1 MDVRCKMEFCTAHTC
16 HAVSNTGVG
25 LERHHVLLTAP
36 WITDAGRC
44 RCTTKTYCLG
54 MLAGH
59 VVGAD
64 RMQVSASSNLPCI
77 VPEGS
82 SRNTTA
88 SEARLSLD
96 PVPDD
101 TVLAAGYEPPG
112 ECERML
118 RRKNNRGE

>member
-1 MDVRCKMEFCTAHTC
+1 M
-16 HAVSNTGVG
+16 
-25 LERHHVLLTAP
+25 
-36 WITDAGRC
+36 
-44 RCTTKTYCLG
+44 
-54 MLAGH
+54 
-59 VVGAD
+59 GAD

-88 SEARLSLD
+88 SEARLISLD

-112 ECERML
+112 SVREC
-118 RRKNNRGE
+118 